1 MGCLIGYST
10 RYPPP
15 LNSDFIRIIIIIKQ
29 SYYVLWAE
37 KRIFIHVGLDKI
49 KLIRL
54 PRTCRAIRNTQ
65 SIIHLHLLY
74 VVIIIINIILCC
86 EITQSANQ

>member
-54 PRTCRAIRNTQ
+54 PRNTQ

-86 EITQSANQ
+86 EITQSANK